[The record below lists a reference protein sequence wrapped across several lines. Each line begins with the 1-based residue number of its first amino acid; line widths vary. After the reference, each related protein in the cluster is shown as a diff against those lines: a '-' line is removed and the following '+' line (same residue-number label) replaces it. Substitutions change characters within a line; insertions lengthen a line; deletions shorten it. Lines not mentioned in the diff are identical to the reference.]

1 MVWGE
6 QMKATMSSFDLR
18 AVARELNAFAGAYV
32 KKAYMPH
39 YEQIVL
45 RINPKEMDQFDLVL
59 VRGARIYTSNRD
71 RPMPMTPP
79 PFAMVLRKHLKNAR
93 MTGVQQLGFDRV
105 LCFDFDTKF
114 GQYHLYVEVFRDG
127 NIILTDEEGIII
139 QPLTH
144 ASYAGRTLK
153 KGVAYVPPPAAMD
166 PHTINQKELTE
177 MFQSS
182 DRDLVSTLGGKVNL
196 GGTHANAV
204 CSLAGYEANID
215 TQEVDAG
222 KVHEALHSL
231 LNDLAETRV
240 GYLLLKPTSEES
252 VSELEDKALSHTP
265 NGDRDRFYE
274 KHASEATPT
283 LLPSHQNAAKASF
296 PSLCHAVDAWKG
308 AHDAMALARREAE
321 KLDIAAPGRGHSTDV
336 ERLERRKAQQEK
348 ALEGFS
354 VKIEKQQMLGH
365 TIQNNWTHI
374 ESLLRQIFDAVE
386 ERGWSQVKKDSKQ
399 IPWIV
404 SLHPAQRTFVTILP
418 DEDGQ
423 PNGPQATLSLD
434 ETVHQNA
441 QRHFEAARKQKDKTS
456 GAVQALEDTVLHL
469 QRAMKKEAK
478 QQASGKL
485 NKVKRSKRLWFENH
499 RWSMLTGGHLLV
511 GGRDA
516 KGNDSIVKK
525 HLSGADM
532 YLHAD
537 LHGAPSCSLR
547 ASQGFAV
554 DQHKPAHIPEDVPAF
569 RLIDKLG
576 DERITTEKLE
586 EAATLALCW
595 SRAWAGGG
603 AHGTVYSVKPAQV
616 SKTAQTGEY
625 VGKGSFIVRGQ
636 RQWFKDLDVQM
647 GIGIVAINGVPL
659 LMGGLP
665 ETIRSLCQRFAI
677 LRPGITK
684 KEQLANRIYKN
695 TGLMTDDVLPVLP
708 GAAEII
714 EDYGIFS
721 PAKPRHS
728 EEE

>member
-1 MVWGE
+1 
-6 QMKATMSSFDLR
+6 MKATMSGFDLR
-18 AVARELNAFAGAYV
+18 AVARELNHFSGAYV

-45 RINPKEMDQFDLVL
+45 RINPKDIDQFDLVL
-59 VRGARIYTSNRD
+59 VRGSRIYTSNRD

-93 MTGVQQLGFDRV
+93 MTGVRQLGFDRV

-127 NIILTDEEGIII
+127 NIILTDAEDTII

-153 KGVAYVPPPAAMD
+153 KGVIYQPPPPAMD
-166 PHTINQKELTE
+166 PHEIELE
-177 MFQSS
+177 DLVNMFETS

-204 CSLAGYEANID
+204 CALAGMEANID
-215 TQEVDAG
+215 TQKADAQ
-222 KVHEALHSL
+222 KIHTALQSL
-231 LNDLAETRV
+231 LKDLAESKE
-240 GYLLLKPTSEES
+240 GFLLLKPDKETSKED
-252 VSELEDKALSHTP
+252 LEQQSATHEP
-265 NGDRDRFYE
+265 NGKRDRFFE
-274 KHASEATPT
+274 QFACEATPT
-283 LLPSHQNAAKASF
+283 LLPSHTTLTQIKFST
-296 PSLCHAVDAWKG
+296 LCQAVDAWKG

-336 ERLERRKAQQEK
+336 ERLERRKVQQEK
-348 ALEGFS
+348 ALKGFS

-365 TIQNNWTHI
+365 LIQNNWTHI
-374 ESLLRQIFDAVE
+374 ESLLSQVSAAVDAK
-386 ERGWSQVKKDSKQ
+386 GWSQVKKDAKE

-404 SLHPAQRTFVTILP
+404 SLNPAQRSFVSILP
-418 DEDGQ
+418 DENSEPQ
-423 PNGPQATLSLD
+423 GPQATLSLD

-441 QRHFEAARKQKDKTS
+441 QRHFEAARKQKDKTK
-456 GAVQALEDTVLHL
+456 GAVDALEETITQL
-469 QRAMKKEAK
+469 QRAKKKEEK

-499 RWSMLTGGHLLV
+499 RWSILSGGHLLV
-511 GGRDA
+511 GGKDA
-516 KGNDSIVKK
+516 KGNDAVVKK

-547 ASQGFAV
+547 ASQGFAP
-554 DQHKPAHIPEDVPAF
+554 DQHKPAHIPDDVPAF
-569 RLIDKLG
+569 RLVDKLG
-576 DERITTEKLE
+576 DERITPEKLE
-586 EAATLALCW
+586 EAATMALCW

-603 AHGTVYSVKPAQV
+603 AHGTVYAVKPAQV

-625 VGKGSFIVRGQ
+625 VGKGAFIVRGQ
-636 RQWFKDLDVQM
+636 RQWFKDLDVQI

-665 ETIRSLCQRFAI
+665 ETIRSICQRFAI
-677 LRPGITK
+677 LRPGLVK

-721 PAKPRHS
+721 AAKQVK

>member
-1 MVWGE
+1 
-6 QMKATMSSFDLR
+6 MKATMSGFDLR
-18 AVARELNAFAGAYV
+18 AVARELNHFSGAYV

-45 RINPKEMDQFDLVL
+45 RINPKDIDQFDLVL
-59 VRGARIYTSNRD
+59 VRGSRIYTSNRD

-93 MTGVQQLGFDRV
+93 MTGVRQLGFDRV

-127 NIILTDEEGIII
+127 NIILTDAEDTII

-153 KGVAYVPPPAAMD
+153 KGVIYQPPPPAMD
-166 PHTINQKELTE
+166 PHEIELE
-177 MFQSS
+177 DLVNMFETS

-204 CSLAGYEANID
+204 CALAGMEANID
-215 TQEVDAG
+215 TQKADAQ
-222 KVHEALHSL
+222 KIHTALQSL
-231 LNDLAETRV
+231 LKDLAESKE
-240 GYLLLKPTSEES
+240 GFLLLKPDKETSKED
-252 VSELEDKALSHTP
+252 LEQQSAAHEP
-265 NGDRDRFYE
+265 NGKRDRFFE
-274 KHASEATPT
+274 QFACEATPT
-283 LLPSHQNAAKASF
+283 LLPSHTTLTQIKF
-296 PSLCHAVDAWKG
+296 PTLCQAVDAWKG

-336 ERLERRKAQQEK
+336 ERLERRKVQQEK
-348 ALEGFS
+348 ALKGFS

-365 TIQNNWTHI
+365 LIQNNWTHI
-374 ESLLRQIFDAVE
+374 ESLLSQVSAAVDAK
-386 ERGWSQVKKDSKQ
+386 GWSQVKKDAKE

-404 SLHPAQRTFVTILP
+404 SLNPAQRSFVSILP
-418 DEDGQ
+418 DENSEPQ
-423 PNGPQATLSLD
+423 GPQATLSLD

-441 QRHFEAARKQKDKTS
+441 QRHFEAARKQKDKTK
-456 GAVQALEDTVLHL
+456 GAVEALEETVTQL
-469 QRAMKKEAK
+469 QRAKKKEEK

-499 RWSMLTGGHLLV
+499 RWSILSGGHLLV
-511 GGRDA
+511 GGKDA
-516 KGNDSIVKK
+516 KGNDAVVKK

-547 ASQGFAV
+547 ASQGFAP
-554 DQHKPAHIPEDVPAF
+554 DQHKPAHIPDDVPAF
-569 RLIDKLG
+569 RLVDKLG
-576 DERITTEKLE
+576 DERITPEKLK

-603 AHGTVYSVKPAQV
+603 AHGTVYAVKPAQV

-625 VGKGSFIVRGQ
+625 VGKGAFIVRGQ
-636 RQWFKDLDVQM
+636 RQWFKDLDVQI

-677 LRPGITK
+677 LRPGLVK

-721 PAKPRHS
+721 AVKQVK

>member
-1 MVWGE
+1 
-6 QMKATMSSFDLR
+6 MKAAMSSFDLR
-18 AVARELNAFAGAYV
+18 AVALELDSFAGAYV

-45 RINPKEMDQFDLVL
+45 RINPKEIDQFDLVL
-59 VRGARIYTSNRD
+59 VRGARIYSSNRD

-93 MTGVQQLGFDRV
+93 MTGVRQLGFDRV

-127 NIILTDEEGIII
+127 NIILTDEQDTII

-144 ASYAGRTLK
+144 AAYAGRTLK
-153 KGVAYVPPPAAMD
+153 KGVTYLPPPAAMD
-166 PHTINQKELTE
+166 PHQISQEDLEN

-204 CSLAGYEANID
+204 CSLAGFDPNID
-215 TQEVDAG
+215 TQKVDS
-222 KVHEALHSL
+222 KKIHDALQTL
-231 LNDLAETRV
+231 LNDLAESDA
-240 GYLLLKPTSEES
+240 GYLLLKPDEEHS
-252 VSELEDKALSHTP
+252 PSQLEKISKSHSP

-274 KHASEATPT
+274 QFACEATPT
-283 LLPSHQNAAKASF
+283 ILPSHEAFARVQFS
-296 PSLCHAVDAWKG
+296 SLSQAVDAWKG

-354 VKIEKQQMLGH
+354 KKIDKQQMLGH

-374 ESLLRQIFDAVE
+374 ESLLTQISAAIE
-386 ERGWSQVKKDSKQ
+386 QKGWSQVKKDSKT

-404 SLHPAQRTFVTILP
+404 SLNPAERSFVTVLP
-418 DEDGQ
+418 DQQGQ

-456 GAVQALEDTVLHL
+456 GAVQALEDTVIQL

-485 NKVKRSKRLWFENH
+485 SKVKRSKRLWFENH
-499 RWSMLTGGHLLV
+499 RWSMLSGGHLLI
-511 GGRDA
+511 GGKDA
-516 KGNDSIVKK
+516 KGNDAIVKK

-547 ASQGFAV
+547 ATQGFAA

-569 RLIDKLG
+569 RLVDKLG
-576 DERITTEKLE
+576 DERITDEKLQ

-616 SKTAQTGEY
+616 SKTAQTGEF

-636 RQWFKDLDVQM
+636 RQWFKDLEVEM

-665 ETIRSLCQRFAI
+665 DTIRSLCQRFAI
-677 LRPGITK
+677 LRPGLVK

-695 TGLMTDDVLPVLP
+695 TGLMTDDVLAVLP

-714 EDYGIFS
+714 EDFGIFS
-721 PAKPRHS
+721 PVKSVTS